1 MNDYVFDRVLYWKI
15 TVCHNVKIQRDREW
29 WADNVENIY
38 NYFKDLIY
46 YKKADNIKEL
56 EELLSKEGTK
66 KVYTEIGRAHV

>member
-1 MNDYVFDRVLYWKI
+1 MNVHV
-15 TVCHNVKIQRDREW
+15 NMIQPIEIDGV
-29 WADNVENIY
+29 DNVENIY

-66 KVYTEIGRAHV
+66 KCIYCKRNLYYYIDYNR